1 MTAASHISDLAD
13 FGSGATGGTTATLQD
28 SNVEVKSKLHETNFL
43 MECEIMYI
51 RYRISNIV
59 SGLEAEHG
67 DGLSRGPR
75 AATAEVPGGEE
86 RLLREDRQRR
96 RQVFTLFSGPNL
108 GLIRIIFADEGDL
121 SPPKQG
127 GTFLTEVEIPAS
139 GAETAAAASGADDV
153 SDLLR
158 DAQKV
163 PSPVASSSAFA
174 LKLQQNK
181 HDLSATF
188 SALLMSGGRETKP
201 DEVSHWRRPNA
212 ILLIGGGK
220 SKLQTMKCIDKSK
233 YLWCMPL

>member
-1 MTAASHISDLAD
+1 
-13 FGSGATGGTTATLQD
+13 
-28 SNVEVKSKLHETNFL
+28 
-43 MECEIMYI
+43 MYLW
-51 RYRISNIV
+51 YKISNIV
-59 SGLEAEHG
+59 SGLEAGHG
-67 DGLSRGPR
+67 RGLPRGPR
-75 AATAEVPGGEE
+75 AAAAEVPGGEE
-86 RLLREDRQRR
+86 RLLREDWQRR
-96 RQVFTLFSGPNL
+96 RQVSTLFSRPNL

-139 GAETAAAASGADDV
+139 GAETAAASGADDV

-188 SALLMSGGRETKP
+188 SALLMSGGRDGRETEP
-201 DEVSHWRRPNA
+201 DEVSHRRRPNA
-212 ILLIGGGK
+212 IQLIGGGK
-220 SKLQTMKCIDKSK
+220 SKVGSALAKTMPSSIIG
-233 YLWCMPL
+233 